1 MLKKRFLPL
10 CAPALWVALW
20 LPLGGAHAALTIEI
34 TEGVPGALPIAVV
47 PFGAEGQGAPP
58 DDIGAIVAAARHRSG
73 RVAPLAEQDLLAR
86 PHEGREVN
94 FRDWRVLGVEGL
106 AVGKVRATGAGQY
119 TVQFQ
124 LFNVFQATQLAGYT
138 IPTTNADLRRTAHQ
152 ISDIIYE
159 KLTGE
164 PGAFNTRIAYVTAAG
179 KAPTQ
184 TYSLQVA
191 DADGHNPRTILNSKQ
206 PLLSPAWSPDGTRLA
221 YVSFENKRAQI
232 YIQEIATGKRELI
245 ASYPGLNG
253 APAWSPDGTRIALT
267 LSKDGNPEIYVLS
280 LAAKTLQRLTSNPA
294 IDTEPVWSPDG
305 STLVFTSDRG
315 GRPQLYRMSASGSG
329 EASRI
334 TFAGDYNAR
343 GVFSPDGKQLAM
355 VHGTGG
361 QYRIALLELQT
372 GALRVLSD
380 RTLDE
385 SPSFAPNGAMIIY
398 ATNENNRGTLAAVS
412 VDGRVHNRLVLQEG
426 DVREAVWSPFG
437 RRIMLHPDPKP

>member
-1 MLKKRFLPL
+1 MLNKQFLL
-10 CAPALWVALW
+10 VYALALW
-20 LPLGGAHAALTIEI
+20 LPLGGAHAAPLTIEI

-47 PFGAEGQGAPP
+47 PFGVEGQGAPP
-58 DDIGAIVAAARHRSG
+58 EDIGAIVAADLKRSG
-73 RVAPLAEQDLLAR
+73 RFAPLAEQDLLAR

-138 IPTTNADLRRTAHQ
+138 IPATSAELRRTAHR

-179 KAPTQ
+179 KAPAQ

-191 DADGHNPRTILNSKQ
+191 DADGHNPQPILNSRQ
-206 PLLSPAWSPDGTRLA
+206 PLLSPAWSPDDTRLA

-245 ASYPGLNG
+245 ASYPGLNS
-253 APAWSPDGTRIALT
+253 APAWSPDGTRLALT

-280 LAAKTLQRLTSNPA
+280 LAAKTLQRLTSNLA

-305 STLVFTSDRG
+305 SALVFTSDRG
-315 GRPQLYRMSASGSG
+315 GRPQLYRMSVNGG
-329 EASRI
+329 DASRI

-361 QYRIALLELQT
+361 QYRIALMELKT

-426 DVREAVWSPFG
+426 DVREAVWSPFS
-437 RRIMLHPDPKP
+437 RRIMLQPDPKP